1 MTIADL
7 RKDYTRA
14 GLDEADADPD
24 PFAQFERWFAE
35 AQAAG
40 VLEPNAMTLA
50 TATPDGQ
57 PSARIVLMK
66 GFDANGLVFYTN
78 YESQKG
84 AELAVNPRAALL
96 FYWGELERQVRLVGP
111 VSRVSREEAE
121 RYFRGR
127 PPGSR
132 IGSAASRQSR
142 PIPDRAVLE
151 REVARLDALH
161 PDGDVP
167 LPPFWG
173 GYRLI
178 PERFEFWQGRPSR
191 LHDRLRYLRRDDG
204 SWAIAR
210 LLP

>member
-24 PFAQFERWFAE
+24 PFAQFARWFAE

-50 TATPDGQ
+50 TATADGL
-57 PSARIVLMK
+57 PNARIVLMK
-66 GFDANGLVFYTN
+66 GFDARGLVFYTN
-78 YESQKG
+78 HESQKG
-84 AELAVNPRAALL
+84 AELASNPRAALL
-96 FYWGELERQVRLVGP
+96 FYWGELERQVRMTGSVTP
-111 VSRVSREEAE
+111 ISRAESE

-132 IGSAASRQSR
+132 IGAAASRQST
-142 PIPDRAVLE
+142 PIPDRATLE
-151 REVARLDALH
+151 REVARLNALH
-161 PDGDVP
+161 PEGDVP

-173 GYRLI
+173 GYRLA

-191 LHDRLRYLRRDDG
+191 LHDRLRYLPRDDG
-204 SWAIAR
+204 TWSITR
-210 LLP
+210 LSP